1 MYHRTKLPYAKGRT
15 PYAQGR
21 IPYASSKLARGFSD
35 WSDGTPFLR
44 VNEPSVES
52 RMFAL
57 TGSNSGPPPDTI
69 RANQV
74 KLYNTY
80 LAQSAPQIEVA
91 KINAAAR
98 VSVASIGAGA
108 SRAETQSLTP
118 LRMAQAGST
127 TLRARTQNLKT
138 EADVSERLQEPVKAE
153 AIRAL
158 PWVIGGSAAL
168 LLVIFVLYKTRKL

>member
-1 MYHRTKLPYAKGRT
+1 MYHRNQKPNT
-15 PYAQGR
+15 
-21 IPYASSKLARGFSD
+21 FSD

-44 VNEPSVES
+44 VQEPSVES

-57 TGSNSGPPPDTI
+57 TGSNSGPPADTI

-74 KLYNTY
+74 QLYNTY
-80 LAQSAPQIEVA
+80 LAQSAPQIEIA
-91 KINAAAR
+91 KINAASRA
-98 VSVASIGAGA
+98 SVASIAAGSA
-108 SRAETQSLTP
+108 IAETQSLTP

-158 PWVIGGSAAL
+158 PWVIGGSVAL
-168 LLVIFVLYKTRKL
+168 GLVIFVLYRTGKK